1 MGVTIIDNT
10 QVINNATW
18 KVQPDVLTS
27 ESGIVKENGT
37 IHYIGGKLKY
47 HADGAVL
54 PLSGVT
60 EYATQV
66 LDYVQSPTTAT
77 TGNRYLMNVAAD
89 SPYTIA
95 EYNGTTWVYTPLATG
110 QLIEVLSTGKT
121 YRYDSNLPLSP
132 LTEYGSQKA
141 LASQLVEYNETVL
154 DYVTSPTTA
163 TTGNK
168 YLMNV
173 ASENPYTIGEYNG
186 TSWVYTP
193 LVNNQ
198 LIEVLATGK
207 TYRYDSNIPLSP
219 LTEYGAQKALATNV
233 PTKTQVSY
241 DVLDYVDVVGTATT
255 GNKYLMSVAAENPYT
270 IAEYNGTTWVYTA
283 LFNGQVIEVLATGK
297 TFRYNGSTLVEYGEQ
312 RALAK
317 LTLSRKTDSYTLV
330 YADQLKTVEMNKATA
345 NTLTVPANV
354 FVAGNQILIA
364 QYGAGQTTI
373 AAGAG
378 MTLRSDGGKL
388 KINTRYSSAT
398 ILFISATEAYVFGNL
413 AL

>member
-47 HADGAVL
+47 HADGVVL

-66 LDYVQSPTTAT
+66 LDYVTSPTTAT
-77 TGNRYLMNVAAD
+77 NGNRYLMNVAAD
-89 SPYTIA
+89 QPYTIA
-95 EYNGTTWVYTPLATG
+95 EYNGTAWVYTPLATG

-121 YRYDSNLPLSP
+121 YRYDSNVPLSP
-132 LTEYGSQKA
+132 LTEYGEQKA
-141 LASQLVEYNETVL
+141 LAN
-154 DYVTSPTTA
+154 
-163 TTGNK
+163 
-168 YLMNV
+168 
-173 ASENPYTIGEYNG
+173 
-186 TSWVYTP
+186 
-193 LVNNQ
+193 
-198 LIEVLATGK
+198 
-207 TYRYDSNIPLSP
+207 
-219 LTEYGAQKALATNV
+219 NV
-233 PTKTQVSY
+233 PTKVAVSY

-270 IAEYNGTTWVYTA
+270 IAEYNGTIWVYTA
-283 LFNGQVIEVLATGK
+283 LFNGQIIEVLATGR

-312 RALAK
+312 RAVAK

-330 YADQLKTVEMNKATA
+330 YADQLKTIEMNKATA
-345 NTLTVPANV
+345 NTLTVPANI
-354 FVAGNQILIA
+354 FVAGNQILIT

-373 AAGAG
+373 APGAG

-388 KINTRYSSAT
+388 KINTQYSMAT
-398 ILFISATEAYVFGNL
+398 ILFISATEAYVSGNL

>member
-37 IHYIGGKLKY
+37 IHYYNGRLKF
-47 HADGAVL
+47 HANDSIL

-66 LDYVQSPTTAT
+66 LDYVTSPTTAT
-77 TGNRYLMNVAAD
+77 TGNRYLMDVAAD
-89 SPYTIA
+89 QPYTIA
-95 EYNGTTWVYTPLATG
+95 EYNGTAWVYTPLATG

-121 YRYDSNLPLSP
+121 YRYDSNVPLSP
-132 LTEYGSQKA
+132 LTEYGEQKA

-154 DYVTSPTTA
+154 DYVTAPTTA

-173 ASENPYTIGEYNG
+173 ASDNPYTIGEYNG
-186 TSWVYTP
+186 TAWVYTP

-219 LTEYGAQKALATNV
+219 LTEYGSQKALANNV
-233 PTKTQVSY
+233 PTKVAVSY
-241 DVLDYVDVVGTATT
+241 DVLDYVDTVGTATT

-270 IAEYNGTTWVYTA
+270 IAEYNGTSWVYTA
-283 LFNGQVIEVLATGK
+283 LFNGQIIEVLATGR

-312 RALAK
+312 RAVAK

-330 YADQLKTVEMNKATA
+330 YADQLKTIEMNKATA

-354 FVAGNQILIA
+354 FVAGNQILIT

-373 AAGAG
+373 APGAG

-388 KINTRYSSAT
+388 KINTQYSMAT
-398 ILFISATEAYVFGNL
+398 ILFISATEAYVTGNL